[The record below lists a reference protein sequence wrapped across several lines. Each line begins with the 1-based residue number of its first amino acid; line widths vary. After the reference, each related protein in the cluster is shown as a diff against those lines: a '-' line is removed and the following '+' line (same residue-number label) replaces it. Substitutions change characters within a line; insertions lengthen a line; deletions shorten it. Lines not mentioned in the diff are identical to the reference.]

1 MELETEIEAVRTTF
15 NAFNQSVKAG
25 DFSSYLNL
33 YDPEVAAG
41 VSEDLFARNSDRAK
55 AHAFEFDLDR
65 IQFDGRFATV
75 SFTVK
80 PGDGATEHEDQSEI
94 TLVRNDEHWML
105 YET

>member
-15 NAFNQSVKAG
+15 NAFVQSIKNS

-33 YDPEVAAG
+33 YAPEKAAT

-55 AHAFEFDLDR
+55 AHAFEFELDR

-75 SFTVK
+75 SFTVT
-80 PGDGATEHEDQSEI
+80 PGDGATEHEDQAEI
-94 TLVRNDEHWML
+94 TLVREDESWML